1 MTDDEYMQEFCN
13 KSKNRRNLEEENLMD
28 NLEDLDVSITDES
41 YQAGLQ
47 EIINNLKTIEPPLLG
62 EKEMLDRI
70 INYLERCL

>member
-1 MTDDEYMQEFCN
+1 M
-13 KSKNRRNLEEENLMD
+13 
-28 NLEDLDVSITDES
+28 EDLDVSITDES

-47 EIINNLKTIEPPLLG
+47 EIINNLKKTIEPPLLG